1 MNICYISPIG
11 SPFSTMKNGKLYGR
25 YFRRNETGQTV
36 MNQPYCLPISMGF
49 FRLQTSYSNLP
60 KQVGILN
67 PSIQIVFQNIENS
80 CIPEHVKIG
89 PKTANFSQIS

>member
-1 MNICYISPIG
+1 MIRSDLCSHLFQEMH
-11 SPFSTMKNGKLYGR
+11 S
-25 YFRRNETGQTV
+25 
-36 MNQPYCLPISMGF
+36 SMGF

-80 CIPEHVKIG
+80 SIREHVKIG
-89 PKTANFSQIS
+89 LKTANFSQIS

>member
-1 MNICYISPIG
+1 MEHQDSICQFDHNAS
-11 SPFSTMKNGKLYGR
+11 FDLV
-25 YFRRNETGQTV
+25 F
-36 MNQPYCLPISMGF
+36 ISMGF

-80 CIPEHVKIG
+80 SIREHVKIG
-89 PKTANFSQIS
+89 LKTANFSQIS